1 MEDPM
6 EAIVAQALTAAGVGF
21 SRDLGGEN
29 PSGLDFRLSDGVEI
43 EVKRFH
49 TPRIADQMARAENV
63 IAIQGKAA
71 VEHYAA
77 LHTALAAKDEELA
90 AVKAREAKL
99 REVAEAFVATLTDN
113 SRNEDRCLSF
123 RHAELVDCISRAR
136 AELDKVKP

>member
-21 SRDLGGEN
+21 PRGLGGEN

-77 LHTALAAKDEELA
+77 LNTALAAKDEELA

-99 REVAEAFVATLTDN
+99 RACLGFFASVIRSGEPWTATCEQ
-113 SRNEDRCLSF
+113 RYRAALS
-123 RHAELVDCISRAR
+123 EQQ
-136 AELDKVKP
+136 P

>member
-29 PSGLDFRLSDGVEI
+29 PSGLDFRLCDGVEI

-77 LHTALAAKDEELA
+77 LHTALAAKEAELA
-90 AVKAREAKL
+90 AAKTREAKL
-99 REVAEAFVATLTDN
+99 REALAEIADMAKRKHTSKAHMGKKAEAALT
-113 SRNEDRCLSF
+113 RAQETDR
-123 RHAELVDCISRAR
+123 HE
-136 AELDKVKP
+136 

>member
-6 EAIVAQALTAAGVGF
+6 EAIVAQALTAAGVSF
-21 SRDLGGEN
+21 SRDLGGKN

-90 AVKAREAKL
+90 AVKTREAKL
-99 REVAEAFVATLTDN
+99 REALERIANNNWRDQ
-113 SRNEDRCLSF
+113 
-123 RHAELVDCISRAR
+123 SRAKHVAR
-136 AELDKVKP
+136 AALSEQQP

>member
-1 MEDPM
+1 MTTPPVAVQQEGQVMEDPM

-90 AVKAREAKL
+90 AAKAREAKL
-99 REVAEAFVATLTDN
+99 REALEGIANNNWRDQ
-113 SRNEDRCLSF
+113 
-123 RHAELVDCISRAR
+123 SRAKHVAR
-136 AELDKVKP
+136 AALSEQQP